1 MISTDRIAVRPVRTV
16 NRRLLVGG
24 VLALVLAVGI
34 VAGLAGRMAA
44 TAPATTAGSATVW
57 DLAAF
62 SPTIIGDASL
72 LDSVTSVSLPSGYSD
87 WLGGDQSRETSLTGL
102 GTTAVSSTVRDLAT
116 FSPSIIGDASLLD
129 AATSAPLPSGY
140 SDWLGGDQSRETRLT
155 APGTTA
161 VSSIVSDLA
170 TFSPSILGD
179 ASLVDAAPS
188 TRLPTGYSDWLGG
201 DQSREAPV
209 TP

>member
-24 VLALVLAVGI
+24 VLALILAVGI

-44 TAPATTAGSATVW
+44 TAPATTAGSATVR

-62 SPTIIGDASL
+62 SPNIIGDASL

-87 WLGGDQSRETSLTGL
+87 WLGGEQSRETSPTGL

-116 FSPSIIGDASLLD
+116 FSPSIIGDASLVE
-129 AATSAPLPSGY
+129 AAPTTLLPS
-140 SDWLGGDQSRETRLT
+140 
-155 APGTTA
+155 
-161 VSSIVSDLA
+161 
-170 TFSPSILGD
+170 
-179 ASLVDAAPS
+179 
-188 TRLPTGYSDWLGG
+188 GYSDWLGG

-209 TP
+209 TQ

>member
-24 VLALVLAVGI
+24 VLTLILAVGI

-44 TAPATTAGSATVW
+44 TAPATTAVSATVS

-62 SPTIIGDASL
+62 SPSIIGDASL
-72 LDSVTSVSLPSGYSD
+72 VEAAPTTLLPSGYSD
-87 WLGGDQSRETSLTGL
+87 WPGGDQSRETSLTGL

-129 AATSAPLPSGY
+129 AVTSAPLPSGY
-140 SDWLGGDQSRETRLT
+140 SDWLGGDQSRE
-155 APGTTA
+155 
-161 VSSIVSDLA
+161 
-170 TFSPSILGD
+170 
-179 ASLVDAAPS
+179 
-188 TRLPTGYSDWLGG
+188 
-201 DQSREAPV
+201 APV
-209 TP
+209 TQ